1 MTDKEWNKLC
11 EWVKSLNSKHCFID
25 KFNGEEKILAG
36 IYGGD
41 YIEITKDGDIIEF
54 DFGTFIAENR
64 TPQQIKA
71 IIENLL

>member
-1 MTDKEWNKLC
+1 M
-11 EWVKSLNSKHCFID
+11 
-25 KFNGEEKILAG
+25 AG

-64 TPQQIKA
+64 TTKQIKE
-71 IIENLL
+71 IIKNIVDEVSYDKS